1 MNENFLPFRNLKFFI
16 NKESITDYDYMQLK
30 IKIRNYGGE
39 VLDVVSH
46 EVSYIISEEKLDLS
60 TQ

>member
-16 NKESITDYDYMQLK
+16 NKESITDYEYMQLK

-39 VLDVVSH
+39 VLDVVSQ